1 MSRTIMR
8 ALVAGT
14 ALAAMPAASSAQEN
28 PEVTWQYSLW
38 GQPRAATKYLEP
50 LPDWIAERTDGNFKI
65 ELHFGDLSQPAA
77 NLDGISVGAFEGAT
91 FCADYTP
98 GKLPSI
104 TGISLPFLPWKGN
117 HHIQRAIDAYMATGE
132 PSEELAN
139 FGAMYYMTA
148 TVPAYEIIGVGEAP
162 ETLADLSGK
171 KLRMVGGLADVLSS
185 AGAIPVEVPSSE
197 TYTAMNQNLVDGAVL
212 PYYAMLSYKAHE
224 PGDWYTS
231 GLQLGTISCG
241 SVFSIDAY
249 EALPQHYKDLL
260 EEYKEVGY
268 ANVRPI
274 LAETD
279 DVEAPETFA
288 ADGLEVVEISDE
300 DRQAFQD
307 QYAQPVWD
315 EWAASMDERGYDGGA
330 LIERLV
336 SILGE
341 EEEKLRAEG
350 EL

>member
-1 MSRTIMR
+1 MR
-8 ALVAGT
+8 SLLILTTTLGGTLAPVAPT
-14 ALAAMPAASSAQEN
+14 FAQEN

-50 LPDWIAERTDGNFKI
+50 LPEWIAERTDGQFRI
-65 ELHFGDLSQPAA
+65 ELHWGDLSQPNA

-117 HHIQRAIDAYMATGE
+117 HHIQRVIDAYMATEE
-132 PSEELAN
+132 PTRELAN
-139 FGAMYYMTA
+139 FDAMYYMTA
-148 TVPAYEIIGVGEAP
+148 TVPAYEIVGTGDAP
-162 ETLADLSGK
+162 ASLEDLSGM

-197 TYTAMNQNLVDGAVL
+197 TYTSMSQNLVDGAVL
-212 PYYAMLSYKAHE
+212 PYYAILSYRAYE
-224 PGDWYTS
+224 PGDWYTN

-241 SVFSIDAY
+241 SVFRRSAY
-249 EALPQHYKDLL
+249 EALPQAYKDLL
-260 EEYKEVGY
+260 EEYKEIGY

-279 DVEAPETFA
+279 EKLAPETFA
-288 ADGLEVVEISDE
+288 EDGLLEVVIPDA
-300 DRQAFQD
+300 DRQAFVD

-315 EWAASMDERGYDGGA
+315 EWIAQMDDRGYDGQA
-330 LIERLV
+330 LLDRMLTIMDEQEARLR
-336 SILGE
+336 E
-341 EEEKLRAEG
+341 EGML
-350 EL
+350 

>member
-1 MSRTIMR
+1 MR
-8 ALVAGT
+8 HLTAALLGAGLVAV
-14 ALAAMPAASSAQEN
+14 PAASGAQEN

-50 LPDWIAERTDGNFKI
+50 LPEWIAERTDGNFQI
-65 ELHFGDLSQPAA
+65 ELHFGDLSQPEA
-77 NLDGISVGAFEGAT
+77 NLDGIAVGAFEGAT

-117 HHIQRAIDAYMATGE
+117 HHIQRVIDAYMATEE
-132 PSEELAN
+132 PAQELAN

-148 TVPAYEIIGVGEAP
+148 TVPAYEIIGTGEAP
-162 ETLADLSGK
+162 ETLSDLSGK
-171 KLRMVGGLADVLSS
+171 KLRMVGGLADVLSR
-185 AGAIPVEVPSSE
+185 AGAVPVEVPSSE
-197 TYTAMNQNLVDGAVL
+197 TYTSMNQNLVDGAVL

-249 EALPQHYKDLL
+249 DALPQHYKDLL

-268 ANVRPI
+268 DNVRPI

-279 DVEAPETFA
+279 EIEAPQTFA
-288 ADGLEVVEISDE
+288 EDGLTEVVIPDE
-300 DRQAFQD
+300 DRQAMVD
-307 QYAQPVWD
+307 EHAQPVWD
-315 EWAASMDERGYDGGA
+315 EWAASMDERGYDGQA
-330 LIERLV
+330 LIQRMV
-336 SILGE
+336 DIMAE
-341 EEEKLRAEG
+341 EEAKLEEEG
-350 EL
+350 AI

>member
-1 MSRTIMR
+1 MKQFFIT
-8 ALVAGT
+8 T
-14 ALAAMPAASSAQEN
+14 LAAGSVTAIAAASFAQDN

-50 LPDWIAERTDGNFKI
+50 LPDWIADKTGGKFTI
-65 ELHFGDLSQPAA
+65 QLHFGDLSQPGA
-77 NLDGISVGAFEGAT
+77 NLDGIAVGAFEGAT

-117 HHIQRAIDAYMATGE
+117 HHIQRAIDAYMATKE
-132 PSEELAN
+132 PKQELAN

-162 ETLADLSGK
+162 KTLADLKGK
-171 KLRMVGGLADVLSS
+171 KLRVVGGLADVLSA

-197 TYTAMNQNLVDGAVL
+197 TYTAMSQHLVDGAVL
-212 PYYAMLSYKAHE
+212 PYYAMLSYKAYE
-224 PGDWYTS
+224 PGDWYTA

-249 EALPQHYKDLL
+249 NDLPQHYRDLL

-279 DVEAPETFA
+279 EKEAPETFA
-288 ADGLEVVEISDE
+288 ANGLTKVVISE
-300 DRQAFQD
+300 DDRKAFQD

-315 EWAASMDERGYDGGA
+315 KWVASMDERGYDGKA
-330 LIERLV
+330 LLQRLLD
-336 SILGE
+336 IMAAE
-341 EEEKLRAEG
+341 QQKLKDEG

>member
-1 MSRTIMR
+1 MTSMLKTML
-8 ALVAGT
+8 AAGT
-14 ALAAMPAASSAQEN
+14 MLGFAAPLGAQEN

-50 LPDWIAERTDGNFKI
+50 LPEWIAERTDGQFTI

-77 NLDGISVGAFEGAT
+77 NLDGIAVGAFEGAT

-98 GKLPSI
+98 GKLPSV

-117 HHIQRAIDAYMATGE
+117 KHIQRSIDAYMETEE
-132 PSEELAN
+132 PTQELAN

-148 TVPAYEIIGVGEAP
+148 TVPAYEIIGSGDAP
-162 ETLADLSGK
+162 SEMADFSGM
-171 KLRMVGGLADVLSS
+171 KLRMVGGLADVLSA

-197 TYTAMNQNLVDGAVL
+197 TYTSMSQNLVNGAVL
-212 PYYAMLSYKAHE
+212 PYYAMLSYKAYE
-224 PGDWYTS
+224 PADWYTS
-231 GLQLGTISCG
+231 GIQLGTISCG

-268 ANVRPI
+268 ANVHPI

-279 DVEAPETFA
+279 EVEAPETFA
-288 ADGLEVVEISDE
+288 ADGLTEVVIDPADLS
-300 DRQAFQD
+300 AFQD

-315 EWAASMDERGYDGGA
+315 EWAADMDARGYDGGA
-330 LIERLV
+330 LVERLIG
-336 SILGE
+336 ILNE
-341 EEEKLRAEG
+341 EAERLEAEDG
-350 EL
+350 S